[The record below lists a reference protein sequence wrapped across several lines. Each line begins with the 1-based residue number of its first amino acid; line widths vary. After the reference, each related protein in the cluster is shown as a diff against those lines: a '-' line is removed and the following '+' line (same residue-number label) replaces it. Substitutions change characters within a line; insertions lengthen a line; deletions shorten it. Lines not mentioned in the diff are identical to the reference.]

1 MIIQEQGNLFRMS
14 LESTD
19 EWYGFVEM
27 SLEVA
32 TRGFAGKSLDI
43 DVQRGD
49 LENFLVQLR
58 NLEATRDGSAVFE
71 NSDVPEARE
80 LKLTIYSV
88 DKLGHMALSVQLKKD
103 QHVGGGIY
111 SPLTVELS
119 FEIDPGNLPYLVS
132 EFAQL
137 VDTIKQL
144 APRLS

>member
-1 MIIQEQGNLFRMS
+1 MIIQEQGNLFRMN

-19 EWYGFVEM
+19 EWYGFVEV
-27 SLEVA
+27 SIEAA
-32 TRGFAGKSLDI
+32 TRGFAWKSLDI

-58 NLEATRDGSAVFE
+58 QLEATRDGSAIFE

-80 LKLTIYSV
+80 LRLAVFSI
-88 DKLGHMALSVQLKKD
+88 DKLGHMALSIQLKKV
-103 QHVGGGIY
+103 QYVGGIY
-111 SPLTVELS
+111 SPMTVDLS
-119 FEIDPGNLPYLVS
+119 FEIDPSNLPYLVS
-132 EFAQL
+132 EFAEL